1 MNGMFSSASIFNN
14 NGSATIGNWNTSNVT
29 NMGSMFQSASA
40 FNQNIGSWDTSNV
53 TIMNNMF
60 LSASTFN
67 QNIGSWNVNKVTTKP
82 PTGFSTSSAL
92 TVANSPYWYLALDTI
107 SGTIKTT
114 LTTISSNP
122 TFIQANLRGTLEWF
136 AVVNDTSKA
145 NITSYAKGES
155 AGITA
160 FTTSGNVVPFN
171 NIVTT
176 LMTDMSSLFASA
188 SAFNQPIDSWDT
200 SKVTTMSNMFSG
212 ASAFNQNIGYWNI
225 SKVTNMSNMFNGAT
239 SFNQNISSWDVYN
252 LSTKP
257 QQPTDFSTGSALTVA
272 NMPIWISLTLD
283 TISGTIR
290 TTLTSISSNP
300 TFIQANLRGTLEW
313 FAVVNNTSKANITS
327 YAKGLSAGITAF
339 TTSGNVVPFNNIVTT
354 LVTDMSSLFTSAS
367 AFNQNI
373 GSWDTS
379 KVTTMSNM
387 FIGARAFNQLIGSWN
402 TSNVTNMSG
411 MFYNAPV
418 FNQNIGSW
426 NTSNVT
432 TMGYMFAG
440 ALAFNQNIGSWN
452 TSKVT
457 DMSSMFDSASVFNQN
472 IGSWD
477 TSKVTTMIGMFSGA
491 SAFNNNGSTTIGS
504 WNTTNVTD
512 MSGMFYE
519 ATIFNQNIS
528 NWNVTKVTTKPPTDF
543 RTSSALS
550 PANSPIWT

>member
-114 LTTISSNP
+114 LTT
-122 TFIQANLRGTLEWF
+122 
-136 AVVNDTSKA
+136 
-145 NITSYAKGES
+145 
-155 AGITA
+155 
-160 FTTSGNVVPFN
+160 
-171 NIVTT
+171 
-176 LMTDMSSLFASA
+176 
-188 SAFNQPIDSWDT
+188 
-200 SKVTTMSNMFSG
+200 
-212 ASAFNQNIGYWNI
+212 
-225 SKVTNMSNMFNGAT
+225 
-239 SFNQNISSWDVYN
+239 
-252 LSTKP
+252 
-257 QQPTDFSTGSALTVA
+257 
-272 NMPIWISLTLD
+272 
-283 TISGTIR
+283 
-290 TTLTSISSNP
+290 ISSNP